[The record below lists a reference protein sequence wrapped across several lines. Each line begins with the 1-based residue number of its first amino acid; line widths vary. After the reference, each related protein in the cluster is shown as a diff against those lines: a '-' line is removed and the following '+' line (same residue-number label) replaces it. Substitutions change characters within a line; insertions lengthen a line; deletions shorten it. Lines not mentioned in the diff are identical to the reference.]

1 MSRLLLKDVDRLEIM
16 NLTDNFTDI
25 LMAGS
30 KNVERAPFGRN
41 EDMPA
46 RYIQNAIGTRYIL

>member
-1 MSRLLLKDVDRLEIM
+1 
-16 NLTDNFTDI
+16 